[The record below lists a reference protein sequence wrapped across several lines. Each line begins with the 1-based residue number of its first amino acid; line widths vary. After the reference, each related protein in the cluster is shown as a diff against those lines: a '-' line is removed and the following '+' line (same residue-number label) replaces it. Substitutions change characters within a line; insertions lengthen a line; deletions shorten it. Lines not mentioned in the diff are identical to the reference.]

1 MGADAGRGNSASPE
15 PREKPGERGG
25 FGLEE
30 SRTCGMVSRVNWVE
44 TVLALTSRG
53 YFWQERPQGL
63 YCGQVCGTQV
73 CPEVHP

>member
-1 MGADAGRGNSASPE
+1 MFIMKLHCF
-15 PREKPGERGG
+15 PRAQGEAWGKRGG
-25 FGLEE
+25 SGLEE

-73 CPEVHP
+73 CPEVQP